1 MANRYLILFL
11 LSFASCS
18 SVRSVVSTLDDA
30 APAPSVTPSQIGV
43 GDILFV
49 PDMRFNS
56 KLEAE
61 KILSAGKKLNEV
73 RKSQC
78 FFDALKNR
86 KMIET
91 NGKTS
96 EEVAVHLQSV
106 SGSIPVQWYYSRF
119 TSAVAYRNVGS
130 PIIHFNRKYFSYKS
144 SDCSIA
150 STLGHEAIA
159 HVLGEYGHSFKWT
172 KERDYSVPYSINYAI
187 DLCCLQK

>member
-18 SVRSVVSTLDDA
+18 SVRSVVSTLNDA
-30 APAPSVTPSQIGV
+30 TPAPSVTPSQNGV
-43 GDILFV
+43 GDISFV
-49 PDMRFNS
+49 PDMKFNS

-61 KILSAGKKLNEV
+61 KIISAGQKLNEV

-78 FFDALKNR
+78 FFDSLKNR

-96 EEVAVHLQSV
+96 EEVAIHLQSV
-106 SGSIPVQWYYSRF
+106 SGSIPVQWYLARF
-119 TSAVAYRNVGS
+119 TKAVAYRNVGS

-150 STLGHEAIA
+150 STLGHEGLG
-159 HVLGEYGHSFKWT
+159 HVLGEYGHSFNWT
-172 KERDYSVPYSINYAI
+172 KERDYSVSYSINYAI

>member
-18 SVRSVVSTLDDA
+18 SVQSGVSALNA
-30 APAPSVTPSQIGV
+30 ATPAPSVTPSPIGV

-49 PDMRFNS
+49 PDMKFNS

-78 FFDALKNR
+78 FFNAIKNR

-96 EEVAVHLQSV
+96 EEVAIHLQSV
-106 SGSIPVQWYYSRF
+106 SGSIPVQWYLARF

-150 STLGHEAIA
+150 STLGHEALG

-172 KERDYSVPYSINYAI
+172 KERDYSVPYSINRI
-187 DLCCLQK
+187 VDLCCLQK